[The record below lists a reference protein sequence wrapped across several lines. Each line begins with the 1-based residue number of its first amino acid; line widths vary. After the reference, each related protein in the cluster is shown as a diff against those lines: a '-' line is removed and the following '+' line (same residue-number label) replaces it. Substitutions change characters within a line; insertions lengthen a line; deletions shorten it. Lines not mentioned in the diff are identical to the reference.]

1 VLAPVEHCE
10 ILADL
15 AYGVTGP
22 IQNLMLNYFDVYLRG
37 AEIDLSGVPPVQYAG
52 YGDEQYRR
60 AGKWPPDSTDVI
72 LYLHNDSGDLENGTL
87 TGEPPGAEDPDEFI
101 IDPRVEEP
109 CQGTRTQVFYT
120 SEPLEEDVYVVGIP
134 ELVLHVAVSAPDAD
148 ILAFLME
155 YDGTSP
161 PEDSFAYEA
170 WGVRGRYRNGLDD
183 PSPLTPNEPFEVA
196 IPFYPMANRFE
207 AGSRIGLVIAAS
219 MCGLS
224 ENPHTGE
231 PI

>member
-1 VLAPVEHCE
+1 
-10 ILADL
+10 
-15 AYGVTGP
+15 
-22 IQNLMLNYFDVYLRG
+22 M
-37 AEIDLSGVPPVQYAG
+37 
-52 YGDEQYRR
+52 
-60 AGKWPPDSTDVI
+60 
-72 LYLHNDSGDLENGTL
+72 
-87 TGEPPGAEDPDEFI
+87 
-101 IDPRVEEP
+101 
-109 CQGTRTQVFYT
+109 
-120 SEPLEEDVYVVGIP
+120 VGIP

-231 PI
+231 PIESQTHWEAATYRLFHDTDHPSRLILPVLRSTPARCVYGNCVYLPLVLKGT